1 MTSLLI
7 LQIFYL
13 PLLLFSGRFFL
24 RWLFIFIFL
33 QGNDKGKGLCDG
45 KFGSERHFTCSKN
58 CGIFAPFTNVR
69 PRDPKPQESPKPLQD
84 PAGTLV
90 LGDRVTFFLNDDSS
104 RNGMVLAL
112 EGNVVVISPVSADLV
127 TECEI

>member
-1 MTSLLI
+1 M
-7 LQIFYL
+7 
-13 PLLLFSGRFFL
+13 
-24 RWLFIFIFL
+24 
-33 QGNDKGKGLCDG
+33 CDG

-58 CGIFAPFTNVR
+58 CGVFAPFTIVR

-112 EGNVVVISPVSADLV
+112 EGNVVVISPVSA
-127 TECEI
+127 E